1 MGARDGRRVLVLG
14 GSGMLGSMLADRLGR
29 EKDLRVTASLRDP
42 ALLAPCAAAVPEV
55 AWVRFEAV
63 DVESFRFADFDWV
76 LNAIGIT
83 KPGVRDDDAFER
95 ERAVQI
101 NSLLPHRLVAR
112 ARASGAQVL
121 QIATDCVFS
130 GARGGYR
137 ESDPHDAL
145 DVYGK
150 TKSLGEVPGAGIC
163 HLRCSIVGPEPKD
176 HKFLL
181 DWLRGQPPGA
191 SLRGFSNH
199 TWNGIT
205 TLHFAK
211 LCLGIVR
218 GEVAAPPLQHVVPA
232 GCVSKYEL
240 LGLLAAS
247 YGRGDL
253 AIERVEVPVPL
264 DRTLA
269 TGNERAN
276 RELWSAAGYKAPP
289 SIPEMIEELA
299 GFEPRLSGL
308 AAKLAPQEAPPR

>member
-29 EKDLRVTASLRDP
+29 ERDLRVTASVRDA
-42 ALLAPCAAAVPEV
+42 ALLEPCATAVPEV
-55 AWVRFEAV
+55 AWVRFEAI

-83 KPGVRDDDAFER
+83 KPRVRDDDALER

-101 NSLLPHRLVAR
+101 NALLPHRLVAR
-112 ARASGAQVL
+112 ARASGGRVL

-130 GARGGYR
+130 GARGRYR
-137 ESDPHDAL
+137 EGDPHDAL

-150 TKSLGEVPGAGIC
+150 TKSLGEVPGAGVF
-163 HLRCSIVGPEPKD
+163 HLRCSIVGPEPKE

-181 DWLRGQPPGA
+181 DWLRGQPRGA
-191 SLRGFSNH
+191 ALRGFSNH
-199 TWNGIT
+199 AWNGIT

-218 GEVAAPPLQHVVPA
+218 GEVVPPALQHVVPA

-240 LGLLAAS
+240 LERLASS

-269 TGNERAN
+269 TGDESAN
-276 RELWSAAGYKAPP
+276 LELWSAAGHAAPP
-289 SIPEMIEELA
+289 SIPEMVEELA
-299 GFEPRLSGL
+299 GFAPRLAGL
-308 AAKLAPQEAPPR
+308 GAKLTRREAPGR